1 MIILS
6 IISFGKTGA
15 AVKFAKPVWLECRS
29 AGAYIR
35 QVSARPVPA
44 PARTTRYAQRRKQI
58 LDTASALINRHGLR
72 GMTLTAVA
80 KALGLDTSSVTYY
93 FRRKEQLAA
102 ACFERTLL
110 FSLEAAQAAAR
121 QPDGPARVR
130 QLIAAQFDVYRGRE
144 APGAGE
150 LAVLSDIRALDAA
163 ARAPLEAIY
172 AEGFAVV
179 RGFFAP
185 AGPEGGSGGSRSAI
199 AATHLT
205 ASLQWLPAWIDRYQP
220 RDYPRVEARLFDVL
234 AHGLARDE
242 RTWPVQPVRPCRDG
256 EPTAQARFLAAAT
269 RLINSHGY
277 AGASVERIAAEL
289 GVSTGSFYHHL
300 ENKDDL
306 VLACFRRSFATI
318 EWAQDQGDAA
328 GDDEGERLAGAA
340 AILVALQ
347 FDDNSPLLRMSAYQ
361 ALPLELRTDMLTL
374 AGQLSRR
381 VAGTIADGIA
391 DGSLRAVD
399 PLIASQTV
407 MAAISAASDLRR
419 WAKPRPAAEAVRAY
433 LEPLRVGLFG

>member
-1 MIILS
+1 MLWLS
-6 IISFGKTGA
+6 RFQI
-15 AVKFAKPVWLECRS
+15 PLWLECGR
-29 AGAYIR
+29 AAAYEG
-35 QVSARPVPA
+35 VVTARLLPA
-44 PARTTRYAQRRKQI
+44 SDRTARYAQRRAQI
-58 LDTASALINRHGLR
+58 LNTASALINRHGLR

-80 KALGLDTSSVTYY
+80 KSLGLDTSSVSYY

-102 ACFERTLL
+102 ACFERTLR

-121 QPDGPARVR
+121 QPDARLRVR
-130 QLIAAQFDVYRGRE
+130 HLIGAQFDLYRARG
-144 APGAGE
+144 APGADE

-163 ARAPLEAIY
+163 ARAPLEAMY
-172 AEGFAVV
+172 AEGFAVL
-179 RGFFAP
+179 RSFFAP
-185 AGPEGGSGGSRSAI
+185 GDGRSTGTGKGTGTGGSRSAI
-199 AATHLT
+199 AAGHLS

-234 AHGLARDE
+234 AHGLARDG
-242 RTWPVQPVRPCRDG
+242 RAWATRPIRPCKDG
-256 EPTAQARFLAAAT
+256 EPSAQARFLAAAT

-300 ENKDDL
+300 DNKDDL

-318 EWAQDQGDAA
+318 EWAQNEGDAV
-328 GDDEGERLAGAA
+328 GRDEGERLATAA

-347 FDDNSPLLRMSAYQ
+347 FGDDSPLLRMSAYQ
-361 ALPLELRTDMLTL
+361 ALPLELRGDMLLL
-374 AGQLSRR
+374 AAQLTRR

-399 PLIASQTV
+399 PLIAGQTV

-419 WAKPRPAAEAVRAY
+419 WARPRPLAEAVHAY
-433 LEPLRVGLFG
+433 LEPLRIGLFG

>member
-1 MIILS
+1 MPS
-6 IISFGKTGA
+6 PTTA
-15 AVKFAKPVWLECRS
+15 TR
-29 AGAYIR
+29 
-35 QVSARPVPA
+35 A
-44 PARTTRYAQRRKQI
+44 PRTPRFTQRRSQI

-93 FRRKEQLAA
+93 FRRKEQLAV
-102 ACFERTLL
+102 ACFERTLR
-110 FSLEAAQAAAR
+110 FSLETAQAAAL
-121 QPDGPARVR
+121 QPDPPARVR
-130 QLIAAQFDVYRGRE
+130 HLIAAQFDLYRGRA

-150 LAVLSDIRALDAA
+150 LAVLSDIRALDPA

-172 AEGFAVV
+172 AEAFAVV
-179 RGFFAP
+179 RRFFAP
-185 AGPEGGSGGSRSAI
+185 TEGGSGGSRSAI

-205 ASLQWLPAWIDRYQP
+205 ASIQWLPAWIDRYQP

-234 AHGLARDE
+234 AHGLAHGGR
-242 RTWPVQPVRPCRDG
+242 RWPTLPAQPCHSA
-256 EPTAQARFLAAAT
+256 EATAQARFLTAAT

-300 ENKDDL
+300 DNKDDL

-318 EWAQDQGDAA
+318 EWAQAQAEASGSDH
-328 GDDEGERLAGAA
+328 GERLATAA

-347 FDDNSPLLRMSAYQ
+347 FDQNSPLLRMSAYQ
-361 ALPLELRTDMLTL
+361 ALPLELRGDMLLL
-374 AGQLSRR
+374 AAQLTRH

-391 DGSLRAVD
+391 DGSLRPVD
-399 PLIASQTV
+399 SLIAGQTV

-419 WAKPRPAAEAVRAY
+419 WATPRPRADAVRAY
-433 LEPLRVGLFG
+433 LEPLRTGLFG